1 MQNVMNYSASNNY
14 RFALALTRSYVHEEG
29 WCQTDNSLV
38 VFLQVRVSYFDEVRR
53 LQWEP
58 WQRNIH
64 VHYPIQFCVHYTC
77 TDIAYLLH
85 SHRAIYLGMVAP
97 TFTINQISRISCHT
111 RHNVQ
116 YLCFTLTLKLE
127 ISYFDKIM
135 KYFDANM
142 ETLP

>member
-14 RFALALTRSYVHEEG
+14 RFALALGYVHEEG
-29 WCQTDNSLV
+29 WCQTDNALV
-38 VFLQVRVSYFDEVRR
+38 ASLQVRVSHFDEVRR
-53 LQWEP
+53 LQWDANC
-58 WQRNIH
+58 QRNIY
-64 VHYPIQFCVHYTC
+64 VCYSIQFRVHYTC

-85 SHRAIYLGMVAP
+85 SQRAIYLGMVGLP
-97 TFTINQISRISCHT
+97 FTINQSSRISGHT

-116 YLCFTLTLKLE
+116 FLCFTVTLKIE

-135 KYFDANM
+135 MYFDANT